1 MIIMMKMTN
10 MVMIMG
16 IILMLMRTT
25 KKTDNYLDYTP
36 FKYYYL
42 VKNKLE
48 IFEDALFVSSKTSTH
63 KMEKLAH

>member
-10 MVMIMG
+10 MIMIMR
-16 IILMLMRTT
+16 IIFMLMRMTTT

-42 VKNKLE
+42 VKK
-48 IFEDALFVSSKTSTH
+48 D
-63 KMEKLAH
+63 